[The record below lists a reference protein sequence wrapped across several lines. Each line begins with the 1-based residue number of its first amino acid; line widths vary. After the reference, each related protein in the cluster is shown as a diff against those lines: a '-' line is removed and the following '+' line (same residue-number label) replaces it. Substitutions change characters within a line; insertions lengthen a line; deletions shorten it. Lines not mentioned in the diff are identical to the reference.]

1 MGNRQQIQALPA
13 ALRMTLEKARAEF
26 GAVVRKIRW
35 GDGPVYVCAEG
46 DYAALGPAAA
56 CALET
61 LVGWPVV
68 AHSAEIF
75 QTYALSLLR
84 ARSVLVMISAG
95 GEWPEGQELA
105 HTAHKRDC
113 TLVVLANNPDSP
125 LVKSADHIFLAR
137 AEGDTESPAVAV
149 CLHAALNFLAFEAAR
164 VLKRPEPQ
172 WDLLEREFDELPEK
186 LDWVFTQLSAA
197 VRALAAEVTRFPSLR
212 IVGGGFYRFPAWRAA
227 RRMRL
232 SSGVAVEA
240 TEASEF
246 CSGLASRAR
255 RDDALL
261 LLSGSH
267 SKIKRLLHRC
277 AAQAHTNGVRVFSL
291 TDSNDRELAERS
303 DLGIL
308 VPPLLEPSACTLTM
322 FMLELLAM
330 EARRVTK

>member
-1 MGNRQQIQALPA
+1 M
-13 ALRMTLEKARAEF
+13 
-26 GAVVRKIRW
+26 
-35 GDGPVYVCAEG
+35 
-46 DYAALGPAAA
+46 
-56 CALET
+56 
-61 LVGWPVV
+61 
-68 AHSAEIF
+68 
-75 QTYALSLLR
+75 
-84 ARSVLVMISAG
+84 MITAK
-95 GEWPEGQELA
+95 GEWPEALELA
-105 HTAHKRDC
+105 SVAKERDC
-113 TLVVLANNPDSP
+113 TLVVLTNTAESP
-125 LVKSADHIFLAR
+125 LGKLADHLFLTHT
-137 AEGDTESPAVAV
+137 EGDMESPAVAV
-149 CLHAALNFLAFEAAR
+149 SMHASLNLLAFEAAR

-330 EARRVTK
+330 EANRVTK